1 MKDQRVSRWRLILG
15 EAVEEQL
22 SDVSEDFELSQDE
35 QKMDGALGAIYDDY
49 SVPDG
54 SSGKKTQQVGGLKKS
69 APAIAKWLGD
79 IRECFD
85 SEAVAIVQRD
95 AISKKGLN
103 QLLYEPEILETV
115 EPDIHLVGTLL
126 ALKDEIPEDSKEQ
139 VRTFISKFVDEL
151 SQSLKSKIE
160 NHIRGILNRQEQSFV
175 PRYDSINWQKTIRQ
189 NLKNYNPELKKIL
202 PERIHY
208 FAHQRKSSN
217 WHIFINI
224 DQSASMAESMVY
236 AAVMGSIFASLPSTK
251 TKVVAFD
258 TAVVDLTEECG
269 SDPVDMLYG
278 MQLGGG
284 TDINRAVTYT
294 REFISEPSRSIYIML
309 SDLFEGGNRNQLLL
323 QMQEMVESGVKV
335 ICLLTLSNAGLPYYD
350 RLIASELQSL
360 GIECFGCTPEKL
372 PDFIKEILSG
382 SR

>member
-1 MKDQRVSRWRLILG
+1 MKDLRVSRWRLILG
-15 EAVEEQL
+15 DVVEEQL
-22 SDVSEDFELSQDE
+22 ADVSEDFELDE
-35 QKMDGALGAIYDDY
+35 DEKKMDGALGAIYDDF
-49 SVPDG
+49 SVEECSPR
-54 SSGKKTQQVGGLKKS
+54 KETNQVGGLKKS

-79 IRECFD
+79 IRDCFD

-95 AISKKGLN
+95 AISKRGLN
-103 QLLYEPEILETV
+103 QLLYEPELLETV
-115 EPDIHLVGTLL
+115 EPDIYLVGTLL
-126 ALKDEIPEDSKEQ
+126 ALKEEIPEESKEQ
-139 VRTFISKFVDEL
+139 VRAFISKFVDEL
-151 SQSLKSKIE
+151 RETLKSKVE
-160 NHIRGILNRQEQSFV
+160 THIRGILNRQEQSFV

-202 PERIHY
+202 PEKIHY
-208 FAHQRKSSN
+208 FGHQRKSSN

-224 DQSASMAESMVY
+224 DQSASMVDSMVY

-258 TAVVDLTEECG
+258 STVVDLTNECG

-294 REFISEPSRSIYIML
+294 REFITEPSRSIYIML
-309 SDLFEGGNRNQLLL
+309 SDLFEGGNRNQLLQ
-323 QMQEMVESGVKV
+323 QMQEMVESGIKV

-350 RLIASELQSL
+350 RLIANELQAI

-372 PDFIKEILSG
+372 PDFIKGILSG